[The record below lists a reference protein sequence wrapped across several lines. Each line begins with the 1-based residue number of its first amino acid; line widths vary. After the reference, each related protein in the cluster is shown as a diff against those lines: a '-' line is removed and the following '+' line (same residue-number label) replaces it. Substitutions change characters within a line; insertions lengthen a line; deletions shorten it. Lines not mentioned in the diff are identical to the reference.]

1 MRFYT
6 YRFAVGGK
14 PSTRLLGDYMLP
26 YKWTHEWRL
35 YIYRFG
41 TGGKPST
48 RLLGDYMPAEK

>member
-1 MRFYT
+1 M